1 MAEATSFYGKKSTS
15 ANNKRGQPMYSSRK
29 QHGST
34 KHSIMLC
41 EVVSADPQPRYLMCF
56 QEKVCFST
64 LTESLLEINPKEGR
78 NWFTKTL
85 NTKGLSIYR

>member
-56 QEKVCFST
+56 QEKVCFPT
-64 LTESLLEINPKEGR
+64 LTESLFGNKSQGGKKLVYEDIEYQRIVN
-78 NWFTKTL
+78 L
-85 NTKGLSIYR
+85 